1 MSGGARVRGG
11 TRSRPA
17 PGGGRGLALALLPVV
32 AAGLVVVAG
41 LGPAAPDS
49 TEAPRPAPAR
59 ETTYACTGAPDLA
72 TGQVD
77 AGSSTSARALPGGA
91 DVDGATDPRSWVR
104 SELDDALGD
113 DADALVVTQ
122 RGTGSGAVGF
132 VSGTL
137 AEDQGEGLVVGRCPG
152 VVDDAWYAGL
162 GSGQRHLSDLV
173 LTNLAD
179 TPAVV
184 DVSLWSADG
193 PVDAVGGDGLV
204 VEPGDTR
211 TVPLADLAAG
221 EPDLGVHVARRRGA
235 VAVSVLD
242 TSTGAS
248 QGSELVSPAPEPA
261 RRLVVAGLPAGERGR
276 TLHVLNP
283 SASTA
288 RVAVEVLGSDGAFVP
303 EGLGE
308 VKVGAGRVVSV
319 DVPRSA
325 GSGRVALRL
334 VADTPVVA
342 TASVSPTGDD
352 TSTTEAVGPWTG
364 PAVVPVKGGLG
375 VPELVLS
382 APGADADRRV
392 VLEARD
398 ADLEVVSRAE
408 VAVPAGTTV
417 GVDPDD
423 ELDLDGATSLVVR
436 STGGVVGAAQFRDGD
451 RRASLALTAAPTD
464 VLAPRVR
471 PAP

>member
-1 MSGGARVRGG
+1 MSKGTRARGG
-11 TRSRPA
+11 SRSRPA
-17 PGGGRGLALALLPVV
+17 PGRGRPFTLALLPVI
-32 AAGLVVVAG
+32 AAGLVVAAG
-41 LGPAAPDS
+41 LAPAAPES
-49 TEAPRPAPAR
+49 SEAPRPVPAR
-59 ETTYACTGAPDLA
+59 ETTYACTGAPDVA
-72 TGQVD
+72 TGQVE
-77 AGSSTSARALPGGA
+77 AGTGATARALPGGD
-91 DVDGATDPRSWVR
+91 DVDGATDPQGWVR
-104 SELDDALGD
+104 SDLADVLGG
-113 DADALVVTQ
+113 DADTLVVTQ
-122 RGTGSGAVGF
+122 RGTASGAVGF
-132 VSGTL
+132 VFGTL
-137 AEDQGEGLVVGRCPG
+137 AKDRGEGLVVGRCPG

-204 VEPGDTR
+204 IGPGDTR

-235 VAVSVLD
+235 VAVAVLD

-261 RRLVVAGLPAGERGR
+261 RRLVLAGLPAGERGR

-283 SASTA
+283 SGSTA

-319 DVPRSA
+319 AVPPSA

-334 VADTPVVA
+334 VADTAVVA
-342 TASVSPTGDD
+342 AASVSPTGDD
-352 TSTTEAVGPWTG
+352 TSVVEAVGPWTG
-364 PAVVPVKGGLG
+364 PAVVPLAGGLG
-375 VPELVLS
+375 KPEVVLS
-382 APGADADRRV
+382 APGTDVDRRV

-408 VAVPAGTTV
+408 VTVPAGATV

-436 STGGVVGAAQFRDGD
+436 STGGVVGAAQFSDGD
-451 RRASLALTAAPTD
+451 RRASLALTAAPTE